1 MRRTLLTTALCTL
14 TLLTLSLLVAP
25 SAFAAYPE
33 KPIKLIVP
41 FPPGQATDIFA
52 RALADR
58 LGQRLGQPVIVEN
71 KAGAGSNIGSEF
83 VVRSPADGYTL
94 LVAGSAMAVNQTL
107 YSKVNFDPRKDLA
120 GISLIAKV
128 PLVFLAHPDSG
139 IRSIEDLINQA
150 RAQPGQLNY
159 ASAGIGGTQHLSGEL
174 VKARTGI
181 AIEHIPYKGSGPAQA
196 DFIGG
201 QVPLMVDSVTAGLGN
216 IQAGRAIAL
225 AVTSATRSSQLP
237 DVPTLSESGVPAL
250 QGFEAVGWLGLMAP
264 KNTPQPVIDRLNRET
279 VALLRSPEMQAF
291 INDRGSQP
299 APTSAP
305 EMDAF
310 VAAEIVRWGEAVRQ
324 SGATVN

>member
-14 TLLTLSLLVAP
+14 SLLAAP
-25 SAFAAYPE
+25 AAFAAYPE

-58 LGQRLGQPVIVEN
+58 LGQRLGQALIVEN

-107 YSKVNFDPRKDLA
+107 YTNVNFDPRTDLA

-128 PLVFLAHPDSG
+128 PLVFLAHPASG
-139 IRSIEDLINQA
+139 IGSMQDLINQA

-159 ASAGIGGTQHLSGEL
+159 ASAGIGGTQHLSGEM

-216 IQAGRAIAL
+216 IQSGRAIAL
-225 AVTSATRSSQLP
+225 GVTSATRSSQLP
-237 DVPTLSESGVPAL
+237 DVPTIAESGVPEL

-264 KNTPQPVIDRLNRET
+264 KGTPQPVIDMLNRET
-279 VALLRSPEMQAF
+279 VAVLRSPEMQQF
-291 INDRGSQP
+291 ISDRGSQA
-299 APTSAP
+299 APTSAQ

-310 VAAEIVRWGEAVRQ
+310 VADEIARWGEAVRQ
-324 SGATVN
+324 SGASVD